1 MTSFLIASIFV
12 CLMCLIGLAGCIY
25 LAIRARNMQY
35 WLPSYYRLKK
45 NQRSLPFTPEQPR
58 HIFIAVCDHFEPEWG
73 NPTKSEALARVD
85 RWCEEYPAR
94 FSKFSDSRG
103 QVPQHTFFFPQDQYA
118 PEYLDRL
125 ATLCKQ
131 GYGDVDVHLHHDH
144 DTAEGLR
151 QKMNEFRQTLFDR
164 HGLLRKDPVTG
175 EIVYGFIHGNWALCN
190 SRPDGRWCGVDNEIE
205 VLLETGCYADLTM
218 PSAPSNTQTQI
229 INSLYYAKQRP
240 NQTKS
245 HDQGKLASV
254 GQSPEQDSL
263 LMIQG
268 PLRLDW
274 SQRKWGVLPRIENSD
289 LHAGRPATLKRFQ
302 HWLAADVQVKGRP
315 DWTFIKLHTH
325 GAKTGNID
333 TLLGSETE
341 AFHTE
346 LQQEAAQH
354 PEWKYYYV
362 TAWEMAALIHQA
374 EQGQTIPDFE
384 AIESNHSSEPQL
396 QV

>member
-1 MTSFLIASIFV
+1 MNYFIATCIFV
-12 CLMCLIGLAGCIY
+12 CIAGLVSLVACIY

-45 NQRSLPFTPEQPR
+45 KQSTNSFTPEKPR
-58 HIFIAVCDHFEPEWG
+58 HVFIAVCDHFEPEWG
-73 NPTKSEALARVD
+73 NPTKSEALGRVD

-218 PSAPSNTQTQI
+218 PSAPSDTQTEI
-229 INSLYYAKQRP
+229 INSIYYAKQRP
-240 NQTKS
+240 NERKS
-245 HDQGKLASV
+245 HNQGTLASV
-254 GQSPEQDSL
+254 GQSPEKESL

-274 SQRKWGVLPRIENSD
+274 SQRKWGVLPKIENSD
-289 LHAGRPATLKRFQ
+289 LHGGRPASLKRLK
-302 HWLAADVQVKGRP
+302 HWLAADVHVQGRP

-333 TLLGSETE
+333 TLLGPKTE
-341 AFHTE
+341 AFHAD
-346 LQQEAAQH
+346 LQKEAIKN
-354 PEWKYYYV
+354 PNCKYYYV

-374 EQGQTIPDFE
+374 EQGQTVPDFD
-384 AIESNHSSEPQL
+384 AIHENQYSEPQL

>member
-1 MTSFLIASIFV
+1 MTSFIIVGISICV
-12 CLMCLIGLAGCIY
+12 ILLAGLAGGIF

-35 WLPSYYRLKK
+35 WLPSYFRSK
-45 NQRSLPFTPEQPR
+45 NRKEHVSFSPDQPR

-85 RWCEEYPAR
+85 RWCQEYPDR

-125 ATLCKQ
+125 AALCKQ

-205 VLLETGCYADLTM
+205 ILMETGCYADLTM

-229 INSLYYAKQRP
+229 INSLYYAKHRP
-240 NQTKS
+240 GERKS
-245 HDQGKLASV
+245 HNQGTLAHV
-254 GQSPEQDSL
+254 GQIPEQDSL

-274 SQRKWGVLPRIENSD
+274 SNLKWGCLPRIENSD

-302 HWLAADVQVKGRP
+302 HWLAADVHVSGRP

-325 GAKTGNID
+325 GAKPGNID
-333 TLLGSETE
+333 TLLGEETE
-341 AFHTE
+341 DFHTA
-346 LQQEAAQH
+346 LRQEAARH

-362 TAWEMAALIHQA
+362 TAWEMASLIHQA
-374 EQGQTIPDFE
+374 EQGQTVPNFE
-384 AIESNHSSEPQL
+384 AIHTGQHLESAV

>member
-1 MTSFLIASIFV
+1 MTIPTITCISICVFLLVGFTR
-12 CLMCLIGLAGCIY
+12 CIW

-35 WLPSYYRLKK
+35 WLPAYFTQKK
-45 NQRSLPFTPEQPR
+45 IDKPITFSPEQPR

-73 NPTKSEALARVD
+73 NPVKSEALARVD

-125 ATLCKQ
+125 AALCKQ
-131 GYGDVDVHLHHDH
+131 GYGDIDVHLHHDN

-151 QKMNEFRQTLFDR
+151 QKMNEFRKILFDR
-164 HGLLRKDPVTG
+164 HGLLRKDPQTG

-190 SRPDGRWCGVDNEIE
+190 SRPDGHWCGVDNEIE
-205 VLLETGCYADLTM
+205 ILLETGCYADLTM
-218 PSAPSNTQTQI
+218 PSAPSDTQTQI
-229 INSLYYAKQRP
+229 INSIYYAKDLPGQC
-240 NQTKS
+240 KS
-245 HDQGKLASV
+245 HDIGTLAGV

-274 SQRKWGVLPRIENSD
+274 SKRKWGILPRIENSD

-302 HWLAADVQVKGRP
+302 HWLAADVHVTGRP

-325 GAKTGNID
+325 GAKPGNID
-333 TLLGSETE
+333 TLLGPETE
-341 AFHTE
+341 AFHTA
-346 LQQEAAQH
+346 LRHEADQH

-362 TAWEMAALIHQA
+362 TAWEMASLIHQA
-374 EQGQTIPDFE
+374 EQGVITPNFE
-384 AIESNHSSEPQL
+384 DIHTSHPYKSE
-396 QV
+396 VSV

>member
-1 MTSFLIASIFV
+1 MTSYLFASLFV
-12 CLMCLIGLAGCIY
+12 CLICLIGLAGCIY

-45 NQRSLPFTPEQPR
+45 NRRSLPFTPEKPR

-151 QKMNEFRQTLFDR
+151 NKMNEFRQTLFDR
-164 HGLLRKDPVTG
+164 HGLLRKDSVTG

-240 NQTKS
+240 NERKS
-245 HDQGKLASV
+245 HDQGTLAKV
-254 GQSPEQDSL
+254 GQAPEQDSL

-302 HWLAADVQVKGRP
+302 HWLAADVHVKGRP

-341 AFHTE
+341 AFHTD

-362 TAWEMAALIHQA
+362 TAWEMASLIHQA
-374 EQGQTIPDFE
+374 EQGQRIPDFE
-384 AIESNHSSEPQL
+384 AIHSNHSSEPQL